1 MVKSLIRKKQRVS
14 QFVLPFRIPVLIG
27 LYFFSAPASAYLQNS
42 YFESTTSEV
51 QKPQSTK
58 FKFNGEYG
66 LWVREHENQIEVNW
80 ITTEEDS
87 GFLKV
92 FKNGIQLYD
101 VITESARSHRAAFD
115 AIEESVL
122 ALQYGNFS
130 SQADRHETIIELNKK
145 ETKNESVFT
154 NIDSIYV
161 LGDIH
166 GRFDILIKL
175 LQNARVIDSNLNWI
189 ANQKHL
195 VALGDIFDRGQDV
208 TRTVWFLY
216 KLERQA
222 KEQGG
227 RVHLVLGNHEIMTF
241 GNDLRYLSGKEKLI
255 ANIHNISYSEMYS
268 PRHSILGKWLAQ
280 KPGILKINK
289 ALFAHGGITPDYNA
303 ISIQAFN
310 DSLKT
315 FLQED
320 VFNYLVQDSI
330 PTALVDSLQFYK
342 RLAFF
347 YSSNSVFWYRAYVGS
362 DTLAKDLKKVLK
374 NFKSNVHIVAHTPVR
389 TIREFY
395 DGKIVAV
402 DLADAATEMLL
413 LVRRD
418 KNKFKRFKVML
429 DGKFEQL

>member
-1 MVKSLIRKKQRVS
+1 MRKKQTVS
-14 QFVLPFRIPVLIG
+14 QFVLPFRISVLIG
-27 LYFFSAPASAYLQNS
+27 FYFFSAPSSAYLQNS
-42 YFESTTSEV
+42 YFESTTLEV

-80 ITTEEDS
+80 ITSEEDS
-87 GFLKV
+87 GFLEV
-92 FKNGIQLYD
+92 LKNESQLHSFTTD
-101 VITESARSHRAAFD
+101 SAKSHRATFQAD
-115 AIEESVL
+115 KESVYTL
-122 ALQYGNFS
+122 HYGS
-130 SQADRHETIIELNKK
+130 LSDQADRHETVIELNKK
-145 ETKNESVFT
+145 ETKTKSVFT
-154 NIDSIYV
+154 KIDSIYV

-195 VALGDIFDRGQDV
+195 VALGDIFDRGHDV

-255 ANIHNISYSEMYS
+255 ANLHNISYSEMYS
-268 PRHSILGKWLAQ
+268 PSHSILGKWLAQ
-280 KPGILKINK
+280 KPGIIKINK
-289 ALFAHGGITPDYNA
+289 ALFAHGGIAPEYNVF
-303 ISIQAFN
+303 SIQAFN
-310 DSLKT
+310 DSLRT

-320 VFNYLVQDSI
+320 VFNYLLQDSI
-330 PTALVDSLQFYK
+330 PTALIDSLQFYR

-347 YSSNSVFWYRAYVGS
+347 YSSNSVFWYRAYVGT
-362 DTLAKDLKKVLK
+362 DTLKKDLKKVLK
-374 NFKSNVHIVAHTPVR
+374 HFKSKVHVVAHTPVR
-389 TIREFY
+389 SIREFY
-395 DGKIVAV
+395 DGKLVAV
-402 DLADAATEMLL
+402 DLAEAATEMLL

-418 KNKFKRFKVML
+418 KNKFKKFKVML
-429 DGKFEQL
+429 DGNLEQLLF